1 MTTNDSK
8 RLTQH
13 HDNPKIAAHDEEKLL
28 QAYTEDSSAASVA
41 AAESVDPIFNN
52 SRRGNVPAAIKW
64 GIAVMLALAVAS
76 AVAVVIGMS
85 HHRNATD
92 NTYASAY
99 LTPGGN
105 FILEGS
111 HAQQFGY
118 ADGTPSALYG
128 NQNKNTSTQSENT
141 ATALSSDGQARLVA
155 IADPSTR
162 MIYLFA
168 IDAASIPENS
178 TLNEFARRIAKSDN
192 DVSVV
197 AYADQTGS
205 ADHNRR
211 LSDKRANALGKYLI
225 SHGVD
230 PKHVKISGKGMTH
243 AFGPNSLNRR
253 AELHF

>member
-13 HDNPKIAAHDEEKLL
+13 HDNQRIAAHEEEKLL
-28 QAYTEDSSAASVA
+28 QAYNDDNSVTASAATGSA
-41 AAESVDPIFNN
+41 DPILTN
-52 SRRGNVPAAIKW
+52 SRRGNVPSAMKW

-76 AVAVVIGMS
+76 AIAVVIGMS
-85 HHRNATD
+85 HHRNSTD
-92 NTYASAY
+92 NSYATAY

-105 FILEGS
+105 FILEGN

-118 ADGTPSALYG
+118 ADVTPSALY
-128 NQNKNTSTQSENT
+128 NNPKSNTSTPSENT
-141 ATALSSDGQARLVA
+141 ATAISSDGHARLVA
-155 IADPSTR
+155 IADPTTR

-168 IDAASIPENS
+168 VDAASIPENS

-197 AYADQTGS
+197 AYTDPTGS
-205 ADHNRR
+205 ADHNRK

-230 PKHVKISGKGMTH
+230 PKHIKVSGKGVTH
-243 AFGPNSLNRR
+243 AFGSNSLNRR